1 LLFPFSLV
9 PGGGKNGFARDATDR
24 VFEAMP
30 QKRTVHPPQIA
41 AWLVGLFI
49 VEEQTDT
56 QEQNHNEALSDSAST
71 WGAGPARRWYRKQ
84 SAKTIA
90 GHVARGFRT
99 APLLIVGVAFSG
111 AFLLYLGTGSGYIE
125 ETILRLLAFF
135 NHHVTPY
142 HDSKGAAVYLGRLE
156 DAVLFGIL
164 LESLI
169 VGCLVAA
176 VAKRRE
182 MIATMSLSFI
192 SLLMTVTI
200 YWEAIAAHH
209 VDPSVFPKIMID
221 QLGASLVIVIA
232 GIIVRELR
240 SAATRDPS
248 RA

>member
-56 QEQNHNEALSDSAST
+56 QEQNLNEALSDSAST
-71 WGAGPARRWYRKQ
+71 WGADPARRWYWKQ
-84 SAKTIA
+84 SAKAIA

-99 APLLIVGVAFSG
+99 APLLIVGVAFGG
-111 AFLLYLGTGSGYIE
+111 AFLCYLGTGYLQ
-125 ETILRLLAFF
+125 ETIVRLLDFF
-135 NHHVTPY
+135 NHHVWPY
-142 HDSKGAAVYLGRLE
+142 YDSRGAAVYLDRLE
-156 DAVLFGIL
+156 DAVLFGTL

-169 VGCLVAA
+169 VGCLVAG

-182 MIATMSLSFI
+182 MIATMSLSFVT
-192 SLLMTVTI
+192 LLMTVTI
-200 YWEAIAAHH
+200 FWEAIATHH
-209 VDPSVFPKIMID
+209 VDPAVFPKIMID

-240 SAATRDPS
+240 SAATRGPS

>member
-1 LLFPFSLV
+1 MSRAV
-9 PGGGKNGFARDATDR
+9 
-24 VFEAMP
+24 
-30 QKRTVHPPQIA
+30 QIA
-41 AWLVGLFI
+41 QPPRIAVWLAGLFI
-49 VEEQTDT
+49 VEEQTGVQQ
-56 QEQNHNEALSDSAST
+56 QEILDERFSDMASRCGT
-71 WGAGPARRWYRKQ
+71 GPARRWYWKQ

-232 GIIVRELR
+232 GIIVREVR
-240 SAATRDPS
+240 SAGAQSLSD
-248 RA
+248 A